1 VSLHTPTVRS
11 ARLTRLATAAAASCI
26 IAGGTAIVVAEN
38 AHASSRPGTAYAD
51 LQANKARSMHAL
63 GLHMAAQRAKPGPR
77 YWDLEHNKARSQG
90 ARR

>member
-1 VSLHTPTVRS
+1 MPLHTTTVRS
-11 ARLTRLATAAAASCI
+11 ARLTRLATATAATCI
-26 IAGGTAIVVAEN
+26 IAGGAAIVVTDDAR
-38 AHASSRPGTAYAD
+38 AATGPGAAYAD

-63 GLHMAAQRAKPGPR
+63 GLHLAAQRAKPGPR